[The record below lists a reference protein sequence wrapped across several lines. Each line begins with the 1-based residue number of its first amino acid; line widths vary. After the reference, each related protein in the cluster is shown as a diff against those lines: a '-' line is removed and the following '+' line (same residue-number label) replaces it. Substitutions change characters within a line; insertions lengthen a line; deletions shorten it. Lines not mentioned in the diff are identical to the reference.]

1 MSTDDEVKRKVLAGA
16 GRIDALSAMGMNRHE
31 RRALAKINKR
41 KKIPG
46 TMKPYVRA
54 RKEDEKAGL

>member
-1 MSTDDEVKRKVLAGA
+1 MSAEEEVKRHVLKNAGK
-16 GRIDALSAMGMNRHE
+16 IDALSAMGMNRHA

-46 TMKPYVRA
+46 TMKPYVRSSPSDNES
-54 RKEDEKAGL
+54 RD